1 MASDSYK
8 GAAMVCPDEKGREGW
23 WSSGHEAPSLS
34 PQHVV
39 GEAWL
44 PSLPLFTELG
54 SRQGLEGINFRL
66 G

>member
-1 MASDSYK
+1 
-8 GAAMVCPDEKGREGW
+8 MVCPDEEGREGW
-23 WSSGHEAPSLS
+23 WSSGHAAPSLS

-39 GEAWL
+39 REAWL

-54 SRQGLEGINFRL
+54 SRQGLKGINFRP